1 MTARAGTG
9 PLRVAVSVDAADAA
23 AIVAGFAGAL
33 PGTEV
38 QDGRDA
44 PPGADSVVVGVRDA
58 TLFDRQRAMKAVFA
72 FGAGVN
78 GVLALPGL
86 PPQVPVIRLED
97 AGMAAQMA
105 RYVVAAALRAL
116 GRFDLYARQQRAR
129 EWRQHPPR
137 APAEMRVGVLGLG
150 VIGTTIARALVAQGF
165 TVRGHAQS
173 RKVEAGVACH
183 AGEAE
188 FDAFLAGLDL
198 LAVVVPLTPGTR
210 GIVDARA
217 IALLADGAHVVNVGR
232 GALVVDADLIA
243 ALDAG
248 KLGGATLDVFAEEPL
263 PPAHPFW
270 ARDDVAVTPH
280 VSGTTL
286 PAEAIAQIA
295 GKIRRLE
302 QNLPVSGVVERSR
315 GY

>member
-44 PPGADSVVVGVRDA
+44 PPGADYVVVGVRDA

-105 RYVVAAALRAL
+105 RYVVARRCARSAASTSTRASS
-116 GRFDLYARQQRAR
+116 
-129 EWRQHPPR
+129 
-137 APAEMRVGVLGLG
+137 
-150 VIGTTIARALVAQGF
+150 ARA
-165 TVRGHAQS
+165 
-173 RKVEAGVACH
+173 
-183 AGEAE
+183 
-188 FDAFLAGLDL
+188 
-198 LAVVVPLTPGTR
+198 
-210 GIVDARA
+210 
-217 IALLADGAHVVNVGR
+217 N
-232 GALVVDADLIA
+232 
-243 ALDAG
+243 
-248 KLGGATLDVFAEEPL
+248 GG
-263 PPAHPFW
+263 
-270 ARDDVAVTPH
+270 
-280 VSGTTL
+280 S
-286 PAEAIAQIA
+286 
-295 GKIRRLE
+295 IRRGRR
-302 QNLPVSGVVERSR
+302 PKCAWASSGSA
-315 GY
+315 

>member
-44 PPGADSVVVGVRDA
+44 PPGADYVVVGVRDA

-173 RKVEAGVACH
+173 RKAEAGVACH

-263 PPAHPFW
+263 PTAHPFW
-270 ARDDVAVTPH
+270 RHERVTVLPHAAAQTDPRSAAEVAATNVRA
-280 VSGTTL
+280 L
-286 PAEAIAQIA
+286 
-295 GKIRRLE
+295 RRGEPLAY
-302 QNLPVSGVVERSR
+302 LVDRAR